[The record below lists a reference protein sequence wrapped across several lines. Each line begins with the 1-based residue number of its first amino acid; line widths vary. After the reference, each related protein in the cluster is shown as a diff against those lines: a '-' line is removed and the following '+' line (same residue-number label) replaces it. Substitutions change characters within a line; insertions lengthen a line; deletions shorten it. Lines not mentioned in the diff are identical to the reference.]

1 MKQKEI
7 VFQKNVSLPA
17 AGELEDLDEML
28 PVELLHALSGFDPF
42 HILLDEYADKLLQ
55 LVSRVATR
63 EYKQFGGVGLCNC
76 FRHPETRDEAIQ
88 MHWQTK
94 YGQGIVQYLVLEV
107 LRV

>member
-42 HILLDEYADKLLQ
+42 HILLDDFADRLLQ

-63 EYKQFGGVGLCNC
+63 DYKQFGGV
-76 FRHPETRDEAIQ
+76 
-88 MHWQTK
+88 
-94 YGQGIVQYLVLEV
+94 VL
-107 LRV
+107 